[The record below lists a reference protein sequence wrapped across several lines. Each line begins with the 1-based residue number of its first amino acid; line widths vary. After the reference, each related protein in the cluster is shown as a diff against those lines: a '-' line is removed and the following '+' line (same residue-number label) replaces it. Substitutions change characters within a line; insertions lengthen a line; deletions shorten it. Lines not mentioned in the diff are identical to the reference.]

1 MNTDSK
7 ISTESLITLLEANF
21 LEPKNENTTSA
32 KENVAI
38 SPLID
43 FAQSCLKKDSFL
55 GLFNMAPQMLMRKN
69 AKMLDF
75 LINFKI
81 ATTFL
86 GYILAIYFFSLFVN
100 GWMGGNFRIFPQDN
114 FVILSFFIFY
124 PIFAIFFIYFIIK
137 KFIL

>member
-1 MNTDSK
+1 MNAQSK
-7 ISTESLITLLEANF
+7 VNAESLIALLKANF
-21 LEPKNENTTSA
+21 LEHNHLNAHSS
-32 KENVAI
+32 KEKASI

-86 GYILAIYFFSLFVN
+86 GYILTIFLSSLCVNAFMPKIILPNHNYNIGYSLF
-100 GWMGGNFRIFPQDN
+100 
-114 FVILSFFIFY
+114 LFY
-124 PIFAIFFIYFIIK
+124 PFFAIIFHYIFIK